1 MKEKS
6 IFCINV
12 IGTILQFV
20 GTLWLWIDSLHVS
33 ARLPSEGMTLGDPI
47 EYRTWY
53 YHWASPIG
61 FGLLMIGFAN
71 ALCHPLHEG
80 ANMVKHLF
88 GLVFIVDGA

>member
-61 FGLLMIGFAN
+61 FGLLMIGFGFCGV
-71 ALCHPLHEG
+71 ALWFSRPRSGSATKHSHE
-80 ANMVKHLF
+80 
-88 GLVFIVDGA
+88 

>member
-1 MKEKS
+1 MKENR
-6 IFCINV
+6 IFFVNA
-12 IGTILQFV
+12 IGTILQFI

-61 FGLLMIGFAN
+61 FGLLMIGFDFCGV
-71 ALCHPLHEG
+71 ALWLSRPRSG
-80 ANMVKHLF
+80 RATKHSRE
-88 GLVFIVDGA
+88 